1 MGRCCF
7 LVYLWRRWNGSQGTG
22 GSWEGDVWKLP
33 SVFVALCAM
42 SVSSLL
48 GGNVVAVS
56 LLRRQVFYWASYLF
70 PGVSTP
76 QRALLAS
83 GLTGSTCG
91 EWDAPGLRGLWQ
103 FHSPLKSWRGPGGA
117 GQGPLLSRASLL
129 HGPQALHSALSV
141 PDESQR
147 GDWEPDI
154 GGEPVCRWG
163 DSATPP

>member
-1 MGRCCF
+1 MLLPCLPVEEMEWESRDGR
-7 LVYLWRRWNGSQGTG
+7 G

-56 LLRRQVFYWASYLF
+56 LLWRQVFSWASYSRGSLHHSG
-70 PGVSTP
+70 PCW
-76 QRALLAS
+76 LLAS
-83 GLTGSTCG
+83 PAAFCG
-91 EWDAPGLRGLWQ
+91 EWDAAGLRGLWQ

-141 PDESQR
+141 PDEWQR
-147 GDWEPDI
+147 GDWEPDT